1 MVLTSVLCRCGASG
15 WSGLLVLVVFRVLMG
30 FLWL

>member
-1 MVLTSVLCRCGASG
+1 MVLTSVLCRCGTSG
-15 WSGLLVLVVFRVLMG
+15 WLGLLGLVVFRVLMG